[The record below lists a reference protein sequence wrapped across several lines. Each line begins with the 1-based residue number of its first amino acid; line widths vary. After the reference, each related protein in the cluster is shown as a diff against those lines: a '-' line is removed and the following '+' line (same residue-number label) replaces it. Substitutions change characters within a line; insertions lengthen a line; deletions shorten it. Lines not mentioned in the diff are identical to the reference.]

1 MTAFRY
7 ILSSIAHHRFAY
19 LGVLAGAVLG
29 ATVLLGAMFAGDS
42 VAASLKRIGQL
53 RIGQAT
59 HVVAAGDRFFREA
72 LADQLA
78 TQAGVKATPVLLA
91 RGTATQPTTRA
102 FATQVQLVGVTP
114 GFWQFS
120 PTPAT
125 VALDAAK
132 NEVAV
137 NDALARRLALKV
149 GDTLVVRLQKPGVLS
164 GNAPIAGAETKL
176 ESVRCTIAAIVGEG
190 SFGRFNLEATQVAP
204 PSVFLPITLLQGAV
218 NRPQRANLLLV
229 SGSKP
234 TADLAANLARAVR
247 LADYGLALHW
257 RDAATA
263 FDLTSER
270 IFIDPPMA
278 DAITRAVPA
287 AQPIVAYLVNELRL
301 GERTTPYSI
310 AAATNATAAPFLP
323 ADLAANE
330 IVLNRWVADDLQA
343 TVGAEVG
350 VTYFQVGAGDAL
362 VERTSKF
369 RVRAIVPIEGLA
381 ADRAWMPE
389 FPGISDTK
397 NQSDWDPGLPLKL
410 ERIRDQDEKYWDDH
424 RGTPKAW
431 LALAAGR
438 EMWATRWGQL
448 TALRIAQP
456 QDRAAEL
463 ERQLLGVLRPE
474 LNQLLVRDVRAGA
487 EGSAQSAVD
496 FGGLFLGMSFFLILA
511 ALGLVAMLFQLS
523 LLLRNREDALLGAV
537 GVPAGRLLR
546 WRLGE
551 ALVILLIAGAIGV
564 PLASIY
570 TRGIL
575 GFLERIWAGQGGGAT
590 FTFAASSASVGG
602 GLAAFLVISLVAVW
616 LAIRRQT
623 RRALSIRLAAS
634 VEETAPTKHTRR
646 NSLLL
651 AVGAGVA
658 GVGALAGARSGLPP
672 QIAFYLAG
680 FAWLVAGLAACR
692 AWLAREPQP
701 DAVLTAR
708 SLGGRNLSAR
718 RARSLTVV
726 GLIATAVFMVLS
738 VASFRKHVGSDWLV
752 RTSGTGGFAFWIET
766 TVPQN
771 PARDGKATGFEIL
784 ERHAADLGAIVPLR
798 VGAGDN
804 VNCFN
809 LNTTLQPKLLAVDST
824 ALGMRGAFRTK
835 GRAAT
840 SARATGGEE
849 RDAAGRTWH
858 AISALNAFSPRTSPG
873 AIPALVDEN
882 TLLWALKRKLGDVL
896 DYTDEAGRPFQIELV
911 GALPDSIFQGHLII
925 DEKLFLEKFPSS
937 GGYSLFL
944 ADVKNPAA
952 DLAALRMKLAASAAD
967 AGGKVELTRDV
978 LAAFHQIE
986 NTYIA
991 IFTVL
996 GTLGVVLGSLG
1007 LAIVVARN
1015 LRERRGEFAVLTAI
1029 GLPRAVLAQMVFA
1042 EFGRL
1047 VLWGLAIG
1055 AVSSVVAIAPSLA
1068 ALPAATTLVAV
1079 GVMLIGVAAL
1089 NALCGWWVFRRA
1101 VRDLDPRA
1109 ALAAG

>member
-1 MTAFRY
+1 MNAFRY
-7 ILSSIAHHRFAY
+7 ILSSVAHHRFAY

-42 VAASLKRIGQL
+42 IAASLKRIGQL

-72 LADQLA
+72 LADELA
-78 TQAGVKATPVLLA
+78 AQAGVNATPVLLA

-114 GFWQFS
+114 GFWKFA
-120 PTPAT
+120 PTPANIS
-125 VALDAAK
+125 LDAAK

-137 NDALARRLALKV
+137 NEALARQLSLKV

-176 ESVRCTIAAIVGEG
+176 ESVRCTIAAIVGEE

-204 PSVFLPITLLQGAV
+204 PSVFLPISIMQGAV
-218 NRPQRANLLLV
+218 NRAQRANLLLI
-229 SGSKP
+229 SGSKSA
-234 TADLAANLARAVR
+234 ADLTAALARAVR
-247 LADYGLALHW
+247 LADYGLGLQW
-257 RDAATA
+257 REKATA

-270 IFIDPPMA
+270 IFLDPPMA
-278 DAITRAVPA
+278 DAITRAIPA
-287 AQPIVAYLVNELRL
+287 VQPIVAYLVNELRI
-301 GERTTPYSI
+301 GERATPYSI
-310 AAATNATAAPFLP
+310 AAATGATAAPFLP

-330 IVLNRWVADDLQA
+330 IVLNSWVAEDLQA

-350 VTYFQVGAGDAL
+350 VTFFQVGAADAL
-362 VERTSKF
+362 IERTSKF

-381 ADRAWMPE
+381 ADRAWMPD
-389 FPGISDTK
+389 FPGISDSK

-410 ERIRDQDEKYWDDH
+410 ERIRDKDEKYWDDH

-456 QDRAAEL
+456 QERAGDL

-564 PLASIY
+564 PLAALY

-575 GFLERIWAGQGGGAT
+575 TFLERIWAGQGGGAT
-590 FTFAASSASVGG
+590 FAFAAQPASVGG

-634 VEETAPTKHTRR
+634 VEETAPTKRTRR

-651 AVGAGVA
+651 ALGAVLAGVA
-658 GVGALAGARSGLPP
+658 ALAGARSGLPP

-692 AWLAREPQP
+692 AWLAREPRP
-701 DAVLTAR
+701 DAVLTAP

-784 ERHAADLGAIVPLR
+784 ERHAGDLGAIVPLR
-798 VGAGDN
+798 TGAGDN

-809 LNTTLQPKLLAVDST
+809 LNTTLQPRLLAVD
-824 ALGMRGAFRTK
+824 AAKLAERGAMRPK
-835 GRAAT
+835 SAGWAALT
-840 SARATGGEE
+840 AP
-849 RDAAGRTWH
+849 AAD
-858 AISALNAFSPRTSPG
+858 G

-882 TLLWALKRKLGDVL
+882 TLLWALKRKVGDTLAYADDNGGAFNV
-896 DYTDEAGRPFQIELV
+896 RIV
-911 GALPDSIFQGHLII
+911 GTIPDSIFQGHLIV
-925 DEKLFLEKFPSS
+925 DEALFLKKFPSN

-944 ADVKNPAA
+944 ADAKNPAG
-952 DLAALRMKLAASAAD
+952 DLPALRNRLAASAAD

-1047 VLWGLAIG
+1047 VLWGLGIG

-1101 VRDLDPRA
+1101 VRDLDPRV

>member
-7 ILSSIAHHRFAY
+7 ILSSVAHHRFAY

-53 RIGQAT
+53 RIGQAS

-72 LADQLA
+72 LADELA

-176 ESVRCTIAAIVGEG
+176 ESVRCTVAAIVGEE

-234 TADLAANLARAVR
+234 APDLAATLARAVR

-257 RDAATA
+257 REAATA

-278 DAITRAVPA
+278 DALTRAVPA
-287 AQPIVAYLVNELRL
+287 AQPIVSYLVNELRI

-310 AAATNATAAPFLP
+310 AAATSATAAPFLP

-350 VTYFQVGAGDAL
+350 VTYFQVGAGDSL

-410 ERIRDQDEKYWDDH
+410 ERIRDKDEKYWDDH

-431 LALAAGR
+431 LAVAAGR

-564 PLASIY
+564 PLASVY

-590 FTFAASSASVGG
+590 FTFAASPASVGG

-634 VEETAPTKHTRR
+634 VEETGPTKRTRR

-658 GVGALAGARSGLPP
+658 GVAALAGSKSGLPP

-692 AWLAREPQP
+692 AWLAREPRP

-798 VGAGDN
+798 AGAGDN

-809 LNTTLQPKLLAVDST
+809 LNTTLQPRLLAVD
-824 ALGMRGAFRTK
+824 AAKLAERGAMRPK
-835 GRAAT
+835 SAGWAALT
-840 SARATGGEE
+840 NQ
-849 RDAAGRTWH
+849 AAD
-858 AISALNAFSPRTSPG
+858 G

-882 TLLWALKRKLGDVL
+882 TLLWALKRKVGDTL
-896 DYTDEAGRPFQIELV
+896 AYADENGGAFNVRIV
-911 GALPDSIFQGHLII
+911 GTIPDSIFQGHLII
-925 DEKLFLEKFPSS
+925 DEALFLKKFPSN

-944 ADVKNPAA
+944 ADAKNPAG
-952 DLAALRMKLAASAAD
+952 DLTALRNRLAASAAD

-1068 ALPAATTLVAV
+1068 ALPAATTLAAV